1 MRKTLLSCLLVS
13 LFAATPQAQAQHK
26 PGQYTGVR
34 KCTATGGGHYVN
46 ATSKRTIGVATCKGE
61 LQKALI
67 AKGACIGK
75 AKNTKVEF
83 DFEFGSDKDP
93 DQTKGSYWVT
103 CR

>member
-13 LFAATPQAQAQHK
+13 LFAGPALADHK
-26 PGQYTGVR
+26 AGEYTGVR
-34 KCTATGGGHYVN
+34 KCTAKGGGHYVD

-67 AKGACIGK
+67 AKGVCIGK
-75 AKNTKVEF
+75 AKNEKVEF
-83 DFEFGSDKDP
+83 DFEFGSDRDK
-93 DQTKGSYWVT
+93 DQTKGSYFVQ